1 MEYIQAFVSLDGSEM
16 ILGEEGCK
24 EQSGKK
30 HQGKKKDFNRFLE
43 VKETMADRAGQMMVN
58 FSCQLG

>member
-1 MEYIQAFVSLDGSEM
+1 M
-16 ILGEEGCK
+16 

-43 VKETMADRAGQMMVN
+43 VKETMADRTGQMMVN
-58 FSCQLG
+58 FFVSTWVGCGAQLFGEQDWSRCYY